1 MENHSDMSE
10 VLEDIRN
17 IIYYYVKKEYKKN
30 LKEKNIKLMSTN
42 EIESFTKKLLEI
54 SRDEIESFIYE
65 NLQKIMEDRTP
76 KRENIISLIND
87 IMNDKDL
94 ITENIISEIEIYQ
107 KNKKSKKKSNKI
119 LI

>member
-42 EIESFTKKLLEI
+42 EIES
-54 SRDEIESFIYE
+54 Y
-65 NLQKIMEDRTP
+65 
-76 KRENIISLIND
+76 
-87 IMNDKDL
+87 
-94 ITENIISEIEIYQ
+94 
-107 KNKKSKKKSNKI
+107 KNY
-119 LI
+119 